1 MAMGRPTKL
10 NEHLVKE
17 FIKHTLEGA
26 PRGTVCDLLSISH
39 VTFYNWKQ
47 RAEAVLHDIEE
58 GETVNGAELLFLEFF
73 NRLRKAE
80 AQFKIK
86 VIKRMQRKGE
96 PYQRDLYILERRDRP
111 NWGKVDVVHNLDF
124 EPKPSDGTYTDA
136 ELEAI
141 IAAENEGDKS

>member
-47 RAEAVLHDIEE
+47 RAEA
-58 GETVNGAELLFLEFF
+58 AELRLVGGDVPDGDELLYHDFF
-73 NRLRKAE
+73 NRVRAAE
-80 AQFKIK
+80 AKFKIK
-86 VIKRMQRKGE
+86 LIKRMQRKGE
-96 PYQRDLYILERRDRP
+96 PYQRDLSILERRDRG
-111 NWGKVDVVHNLDF
+111 NWGKIEVVHNLDH
-124 EPKPSDGTYTDA
+124 EPKPAEGTYSD
-136 ELEAI
+136 EDLEKI
-141 IAAENEGDKS
+141 IAQGGVES